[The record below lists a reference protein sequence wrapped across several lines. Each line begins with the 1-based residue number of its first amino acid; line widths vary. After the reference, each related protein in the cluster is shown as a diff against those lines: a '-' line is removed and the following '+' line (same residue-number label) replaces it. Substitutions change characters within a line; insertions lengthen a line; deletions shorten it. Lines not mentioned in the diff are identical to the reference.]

1 MITTLKDFFA
11 QLVEPGRRADAAPS
25 GRALQVAT
33 AALLLEM
40 MRADDAVSAVERE
53 SVVAALRTRFGLAD
67 AELSALLELAGREAR
82 EATGYH
88 QFTSLINQ
96 ACSAEQKVGVI
107 ENLWQIAFADGHLA
121 AHEEHLLRK
130 IADLLYVPH
139 AEYVAAKQRARAAAE
154 TGAG

>member
-1 MITTLKDFFA
+1 MIATLKDFLA
-11 QLVEPGRRADAAPS
+11 QLVEPGLRAGAASS

-40 MRADDAVSAVERE
+40 MRADDAVSAVERN
-53 SVVAALRTRFGLAD
+53 SVAAALRSRFGLAD
-67 AELSALLELAGREAR
+67 AELSTLLDLAAREAG

-88 QFTSLINQ
+88 QFTSLINK

-107 ENLWQIAFADGHLA
+107 ENLWQIAFADDHLA

-139 AEYVAAKQRARAAAE
+139 AEYVAAKQRARAAAGSG
-154 TGAG
+154 TA